1 MTELNAN
8 KRQVFIS
15 YLTKSWIK
23 KGRILVGSGRYEEA
37 VQAYDKALAL
47 NPGDS
52 DALNRKGLALHYLN
66 RYKEALQAYDKS
78 LELNPD
84 NFDTWFNEG

>member
-15 YLTKSWIK
+15 YATNSWIK
-23 KGRILVGSGRYEEA
+23 KGT
-37 VQAYDKALAL
+37 ALANL
-47 NPGDS
+47 GSYD
-52 DALNRKGLALHYLN
+52 
-66 RYKEALQAYDKS
+66 EALQAYDKA

-84 NFDTWFNEG
+84 DSDTWQIKGIALK